1 MVGQVFGKW
10 VGDDSPEAEREF
22 HETLLRLR
30 AEGASNKEI
39 AEAVMRDPFVLG
51 LVWVVTARRR
61 LKAGRGAR
69 PPLDWEESLANEPQL
84 RDEWRCETLY
94 LLGKR
99 LRARW
104 DARCDLQRP
113 NIGGYWRVKIM
124 YAAIKAAWNLHGEG
138 RLKVRRGRASV
149 NCYGDGMLYLGD
161 KKPREGSTDLAIDLI
176 AAIGELENPR
186 QRSVMQLSLLGCNYQ
201 EIADRLTEANGP
213 EGDKVTYEM
222 VRGAFEKARAVLRM
236 KLRAGLCR

>member
-39 AEAVMRDPFVLG
+39 AEAVMRAPFVLG

-61 LKAGRGAR
+61 LKASRGAR

-84 RDEWRCETLY
+84 REEWRCETLY
-94 LLGKR
+94 ILGKR

-113 NIGGYWRVKIM
+113 KIGGYWRVKIM

-138 RLKVRRGRASV
+138 RLKVRRGRSAV
-149 NCYGDGMLYLGD
+149 LCYGDGLSYLGD
-161 KKPREGSTDLAIDLI
+161 NQSDAGTTDLALDLT
-176 AAIGELENPR
+176 AAIEELENPR
-186 QRSVMQLSLLGCNYQ
+186 QRDVMRLSLLGYTYQ
-201 EIADRLTEANGP
+201 EIADRLSEAYEPG
-213 EGDKVTYEM
+213 GAKVTYEM
-222 VRGAFEKARAVLRM
+222 VRGAFERARVLLKKR
-236 KLRAGLCR
+236 LAPLAT

>member
-1 MVGQVFGKW
+1 MIGQVFGKW
-10 VGDDSPEAEREF
+10 VGDDSPEAESAF

-39 AEAVMRDPFVLG
+39 AEAVMRAPFVLG

-84 RDEWRCETLY
+84 REEWRCETLY

-113 NIGGYWRVKIM
+113 RIGGYWRVKIM

-138 RLKVRRGRASV
+138 RLKVRRGRSAV
-149 NCYGDGMLYLGD
+149 TCYGDGMSYLGD
-161 KKPREGSTDLAIDLI
+161 KRPEAGTTDLALDLN

-186 QRSVMQLSLLGCNYQ
+186 QRAVMQLSLLGYTYQ
-201 EIADRLTEANGP
+201 EIAYRLSEENHSGRA
-213 EGDKVTYEM
+213 KVTYEM
-222 VRGAFEKARAVLRM
+222 VRGAFERAREILKKRLAPQ
-236 KLRAGLCR
+236 AA